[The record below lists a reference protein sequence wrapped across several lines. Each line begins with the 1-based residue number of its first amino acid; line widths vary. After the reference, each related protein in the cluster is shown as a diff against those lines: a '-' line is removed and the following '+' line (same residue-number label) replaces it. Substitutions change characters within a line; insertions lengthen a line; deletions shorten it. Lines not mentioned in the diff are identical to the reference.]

1 MYHAC
6 SSLFTSYFHTII
18 FVFCT
23 SIYAVFVIDRTR
35 KQTLL
40 IELLVFV
47 FIKGPP
53 STSQSNLQAVN
64 AEKEE
69 QYTLSNVIYIKSP
82 NCCFFS
88 FEVYFEAPKMHTNQ

>member
-6 SSLFTSYFHTII
+6 PSLFTVYFHAII
-18 FVFCT
+18 FVFRT
-23 SIYAVFVIDRTR
+23 SIYAAFIINRTR

-40 IELLVFV
+40 IELLFFV
-47 FIKGPP
+47 FIKGLP

-69 QYTLSNVIYIKSP
+69 QYTLSNLIYIK
-82 NCCFFS
+82 
-88 FEVYFEAPKMHTNQ
+88 